1 MGERRRD
8 FFHPVSMYQLK
19 AIALTYRFVKARLE
33 KTDDTKF
40 SMDDIYVVW
49 FCKTLQNWKA
59 LLSTNLPDGMYYEL
73 TYDGEKKRTY
83 IDAYKKFENVVVT
96 DAQLKAMSD
105 PFGEDDS
112 QE

>member
-19 AIALTYRFVKARLE
+19 AIALTYRYIKSGL
-33 KTDDTKF
+33 TPDTKF

-49 FCKTLQNWKA
+49 FAKTLQNWKA
-59 LLSTNLPDGMYYEL
+59 LLSTNLTDGMYYEL

-83 IDAYKKFENVVVT
+83 IDAYKKSDNVVIT
-96 DAQLKAMSD
+96 DAALRTMSD
-105 PFGEDDS
+105 PFGEVDHS